1 MNLFDYR
8 QPKGGKLP
16 FIMKMSECLFFPP
29 RLMTLSVMSIFLN
42 LSACD
47 FINGSLNVK

>member
-16 FIMKMSECLFFPP
+16 FIMKMSECLFFSPTVNDTE
-29 RLMTLSVMSIFLN
+29 RYVHFFN